1 MTAFIKPSDMIDP
14 VESYAKAVGAP
25 SFSEFQTSYLV
36 ASWFSELVE
45 VHRGA
50 RLVGLIPS
58 GVCARLRL
66 AGVLTSRRNNKNGVD
81 LELASDLASK
91 PWVPQYKPDPSYI
104 PVVDDSELDTYVPAE
119 SVNTVKAVEDE
130 PVEAESEPITH
141 GGLNL
146 DQYLGEDAK
155 TWRSLHETQNNR
167 RRQHRRL

>member
-1 MTAFIKPSDMIDP
+1 MKPDP
-14 VESYAKAVGAP
+14 VESYAKSVGAP
-25 SFSEFQTSYLV
+25 SFAEFQTSYLV

-66 AGVLTSRRNNKNGVD
+66 ASVLTSRRNNKNGVD

-104 PVVDDSELDTYVPAE
+104 PVVEDHELNTYTSGE
-119 SVNTVKAVEDE
+119 GIKS
-130 PVEAESEPITH
+130 PVESKTLADILPLEEPEPEDEPITH
-141 GGLNL
+141 GGHNL
-146 DQYLGEDAK
+146 DVWMGEDAK
-155 TWRSLHETQNNR
+155 LWKTIQETQNDNKR
-167 RRQHRRL
+167 RYRRL